1 VTHPT
6 IQNPTDLTPTR
17 LEPGFDIVAIAAS
30 AGGIKA
36 LSTVLG
42 GLTPDFPAPVVIVQ
56 HLAPQHRS
64 LLVDILGRVTT
75 LRVKQADGGDRLT
88 PGWVYI
94 APPDYHLLVN
104 PDHTLSLS
112 QSGLVHFVRPAADLL
127 FKSVAASYPGRAI
140 AVVLSGT
147 GTDGGE
153 GVIAIKAQ
161 GGTVIAQD
169 QASADFFGMPH
180 TAIATGRVDCV
191 VPLNQIAPMLLT
203 LVLKGH
209 A

>member
-42 GLTPDFPAPVVIVQ
+42 GLTSDFPAPVVIVQ
-56 HLAPQHRS
+56 HLAPHHRS
-64 LLVDILGRVTT
+64 LLVDILGRVTA
-75 LRVKQADGGDRLT
+75 LRVKQAGGGDRLT

-94 APPDYHLLVN
+94 APPDHHLLVN

-127 FKSVAASYPGRAI
+127 FNSVAASYQHRAI

-153 GVIAIKAQ
+153 GVIAIKAA

-180 TAIATGRVDCV
+180 TAIATGQVDCV
-191 VPLNQIAPMLLT
+191 LPLIKIAPMLLT
-203 LVLKGH
+203 LILRGH
-209 A
+209 P